1 MRLKKRLYGEVQG
14 VIWRGEMRKEGGGVM
29 PKKERTAVIRKRN
42 RAKNAVFSAKS
53 TSNRQ
58 VK

>member
-14 VIWRGEMRKEGGGVM
+14 VIWRGEMRKEGGWGDAEKRKNGGNSQAK
-29 PKKERTAVIRKRN
+29 PREERRSFGKKH
-42 RAKNAVFSAKS
+42 
-53 TSNRQ
+53 